1 MGVDTRKAKSSL
13 VTVDG
18 IQYPV
23 EVVEIPFR
31 EGVELRCVVEG
42 ETVRV
47 SDRGLGEAEAFRIL
61 EDEIRAL
68 NKKVK

>member
-1 MGVDTRKAKSSL
+1 MGVDTRTAKTSL

-18 IQYPV
+18 IQYQV
-23 EVVEIPFR
+23 EVIEIPFR